1 MKIHS
6 RRELIKELVGHL
18 KVSLALLGKLKENVE
33 GRHAKFDD
41 RMGELQKILTPRQ
54 RAKLV
59 LWVTE

>member
-1 MKIHS
+1 
-6 RRELIKELVGHL
+6 VGHL